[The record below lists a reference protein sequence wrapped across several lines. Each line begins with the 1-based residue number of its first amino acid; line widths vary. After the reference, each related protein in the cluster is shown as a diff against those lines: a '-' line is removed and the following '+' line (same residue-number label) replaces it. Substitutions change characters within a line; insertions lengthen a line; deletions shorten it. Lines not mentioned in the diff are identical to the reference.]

1 MSIQEKIDIDI
12 FKVVI
17 RAIAESD
24 DLEIMANRMIQLLVG
39 ALNIKGCTIFVLNS
53 QTKELEALASC
64 GLSINYVN
72 KGPVFMDKSLGDTL
86 KGEPVIVSDITKTS
100 ALQYPEDAKEEG
112 IRSIVSMPI
121 KFYGEPIG
129 ALRLYHHE
137 VWDISDRDIDSLLL
151 FAENIG
157 LAMRYTQLLN
167 SLQSIKDTI
176 NESPL
181 DFAR

>member
-1 MSIQEKIDIDI
+1 MSIEEKIDIDI
-12 FKVVI
+12 FKVII
-17 RAIAESD
+17 RAMAESD

-64 GLSINYVN
+64 GLSINYIN

-86 KGEPVIVSDITKTS
+86 RGEPVVVRDVTKTD
-100 ALQYPEDAKEEG
+100 ALQYPGDAKEEG
-112 IRSIVSMPI
+112 IGSIVSLPI
-121 KFYGEPIG
+121 KFYGESIG

-137 VWDISDRDIDSLLL
+137 VWNISDRDIDSLLL

-176 NESPL
+176 KELPL
-181 DFAR
+181 DFAT

>member
-39 ALNIKGCTIFVLNS
+39 ALDIKGCTIFVLNS

-64 GLSINYVN
+64 GLSINYIN
-72 KGPVFMDKSLGDTL
+72 KGPVFMDKSLSDTL
-86 KGEPVIVSDITKTS
+86 KGEPVIVSDITKTK

-112 IRSIVSMPI
+112 IGSIISIPI
-121 KFYGEPIG
+121 NFYGESIG
-129 ALRLYHHE
+129 ALRLYHRE
-137 VWDISDRDIDSLLL
+137 AWDISDRDVDSLLL

-167 SLQSIKDTI
+167 SLQAIKDTI
-176 NESPL
+176 KESPL
-181 DFAR
+181 DS

>member
-1 MSIQEKIDIDI
+1 MSIKEKIDIDI

-39 ALNIKGCTIFVLNS
+39 ALDIKGCTIFALNS
-53 QTKELEALASC
+53 KTKELEALASC
-64 GLSINYVN
+64 GLSVGYIN

-86 KGEPVIVSDITKTS
+86 KGEPVIVSDINKTKV
-100 ALQYPEDAKEEG
+100 LQYPEDAKEEG
-112 IRSIVSMPI
+112 IGSIISIPI
-121 KFYGEPIG
+121 NFYGEPIG
-129 ALRLYHHE
+129 ALRLYHRE
-137 VWDISDRDIDSLLL
+137 AWDISDRDIDSLLL

-167 SLQSIKDTI
+167 SLQAIKDTI
-176 NESPL
+176 KASPL
-181 DFAR
+181 DS